1 MLFHSYTFL
10 IFFCAVVILHR
21 LAPIPARR
29 WILLVASYLFYSSWN
44 ARYAL
49 LIAAS
54 TLVDYLAA
62 GWIEKAET
70 QARRKFFLILSLSTN
85 LGILAVFKYYN
96 FFSHSLTEYLG
107 LHLPIHELLLPVGIS
122 FYTFQSM
129 SYTIDVYR
137 RKTGTAR
144 DFVDFALFVSFFP
157 QLVAGPIV
165 RAVDFLPQL
174 SENTPRR
181 PEEIRLGLKLFFVG
195 LFKKLVL
202 ADNLARVVDQVHA
215 NPDAF
220 SSGDLWV
227 SAYAFAFQIYFDFSG
242 YSEMAIG
249 LAQILG
255 YRFPDNFRRPYCAV
269 NMSDFWRRWHISLS
283 TWLRDYLYIPLG
295 GSRNGRSKTLR
306 NLMITMVLGGLWH
319 GANWTFIV
327 WGFLHGLFLIVHRQF
342 QRLRAA
348 VPTVDRLSASPL
360 ALPVFVL
367 LTFHCW
373 TLSMVFFRAASLEVA
388 LAMLQQMF
396 AFGGGDLAEA
406 KMLLFCGLLYLI
418 QISQEKYDLV
428 QHFDELPLP
437 VRVAIIAIGFWIM
450 VLFTPND
457 LEPFLYFQF

>member
-1 MLFHSYTFL
+1 M
-10 IFFCAVVILHR
+10 
-21 LAPIPARR
+21 
-29 WILLVASYLFYSSWN
+29 
-44 ARYAL
+44 
-49 LIAAS
+49 
-54 TLVDYLAA
+54 
-62 GWIEKAET
+62 
-70 QARRKFFLILSLSTN
+70 
-85 LGILAVFKYYN
+85 
-96 FFSHSLTEYLG
+96 
-107 LHLPIHELLLPVGIS
+107 
-122 FYTFQSM
+122 
-129 SYTIDVYR
+129 
-137 RKTGTAR
+137 
-144 DFVDFALFVSFFP
+144 
-157 QLVAGPIV
+157 
-165 RAVDFLPQL
+165 
-174 SENTPRR
+174 
-181 PEEIRLGLKLFFVG
+181 
-195 LFKKLVL
+195 
-202 ADNLARVVDQVHA
+202 
-215 NPDAF
+215 
-220 SSGDLWV
+220 
-227 SAYAFAFQIYFDFSG
+227 
-242 YSEMAIG
+242 
-249 LAQILG
+249 
-255 YRFPDNFRRPYCAV
+255 
-269 NMSDFWRRWHISLS
+269 DFWRRWHISLS

-295 GSRNGRSKTLR
+295 GSRNGRSNTLR